1 MSRCRGGKPGVLTC
15 QSRFLSPS
23 LESSNGQ
30 SFFQLD
36 FITYMFE
43 NVSYPRIQ
51 TPTGCGRVLLQE
63 PGIRCCPE
71 IAEVALELEDL
82 GLPAR
87 TPAGRNA
94 RSLGGFGAE
103 FLGGLGDFGG
113 VH

>member
-1 MSRCRGGKPGVLTC
+1 MFFDVV
-15 QSRFLSPS
+15 S
-23 LESSNGQ
+23 LEF
-30 SFFQLD
+30 SFSFSGGLQRVVLLFELD
-36 FITYMFE
+36 FKTYMFE